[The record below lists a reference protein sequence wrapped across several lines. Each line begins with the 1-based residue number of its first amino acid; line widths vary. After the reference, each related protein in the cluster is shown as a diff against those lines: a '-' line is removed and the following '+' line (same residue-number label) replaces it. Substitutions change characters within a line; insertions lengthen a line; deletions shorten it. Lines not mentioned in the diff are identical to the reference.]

1 MFWRN
6 VLLRNLESLV
16 LLASTH
22 DSVGD
27 HLRCK
32 LTGEIS
38 LQKPAFYP
46 WIEVDWEGAKL
57 SDLSLMENFDFQVW
71 VWILP
76 PLRIGSSHGQLWFY
90 RFESEISIPSHN
102 WKFRFKYESPAPHPP
117 TIGTY
122 HAVYYN
128 LTGLFVTAIPE
139 RNWVIR

>member
-27 HLRCK
+27 HLSCK

-46 WIEVDWEGAKL
+46 WIEVDWEGRSCQICVSWRTLIFRFESEHCPLPELDLLTDNFDFTDLSLKFPSPPIIGT
-57 SDLSLMENFDFQVW
+57 SDLSLNH
-71 VWILP
+71 P
-76 PLRIGSSHGQLWFY
+76 P
-90 RFESEISIPSHN
+90 
-102 WKFRFKYESPAPHPP
+102 PHPP
-117 TIGTY
+117 TIGTS

-128 LTGLFVTAIPE
+128 LTVLFVTVITE
-139 RNWVIR
+139 RNWAIR